1 MKLLQF
7 GAGNIGRS
15 FIGQLFSAAGYEVV
29 FADVDARLIGALN
42 EKRGYTVAV
51 RDTENRDIPVKGVRA
66 IRSDDVAAV
75 CREMTDA
82 DVCGTSVG
90 PRVLPL
96 LFPVLAKAIEARHRA
111 GRTSVDV
118 ILCEN
123 LRNAAQIVGDG
134 LRPLLPSGFPLE
146 GYVGLS
152 ETSIGKMVPLTTEE
166 QREADP
172 LTVFAE
178 AYNTLILD
186 RRGLINPVPAVPG
199 LSPKDNM
206 KAWVDRKS
214 FVHNLGHASLAY
226 FSFLTRPEFVRTCE
240 AVEDPEL
247 RAWTRA
253 AMLESCAWLASAY
266 PSEFSM
272 NELSTHTDDLLSR
285 FGNRNLGDTLHR
297 VGRDLA
303 RKLSAEDRVTG
314 ALVACRSANLPH
326 RMILNTLAAGLYFL
340 PPDEDGRVFAQDE
353 AIVRRASA
361 EGPENVL
368 REITGLSGEAI
379 VLAGRVYKQIQG
391 KGGLRHVIGN

>member
-29 FADVDARLIGALN
+29 FADVDARLIEALN
-42 EKRGYTVAV
+42 EHRGYTVAV
-51 RDTENRDIPVKGVRA
+51 RDAENRDIPVKGVRA
-66 IRSDDVAAV
+66 IRSDNVAAV

-96 LFPVLAKAIEARHRA
+96 LFPALAKAIEARHRA
-111 GRTSVDV
+111 GRGPVDV

-123 LRNAAQIVGDG
+123 LRDAARIVRDG
-134 LRPLLPSGFPLE
+134 LRPLLPNGFPLDR
-146 GYVGLS
+146 YVGLS
-152 ETSIGKMVPLTTEE
+152 ETSIGKMVPLMTEA
-166 QREADP
+166 QKKTDP

-186 RRGLINPVPAVPG
+186 RRALINPVPAVPG

-226 FSFLTRPEFVRTCE
+226 FSFLARPEFARTYE
-240 AVEDPEL
+240 AAENPEL
-247 RAWTRA
+247 RAWTRRT
-253 AMLESCAWLASAY
+253 MLESCAWLASTY

-272 NELSTHTDDLLSR
+272 ADLTAHTDDLLNR

-303 RKLSAEDRVTG
+303 RKLSSQDRVTG
-314 ALVACRSANLPH
+314 ALSACMDSGLPH

-340 PPDEDGRVFAQDE
+340 PPDEDGRVFPQDE
-353 AIVRRASA
+353 VIVRRASA
-361 EGPENVL
+361 EGPETVL

-379 VLAGRVYKQIQG
+379 ALAGMVYKQIQG